1 MGSGFQI
8 DLGQMRSL
16 ITTLTDA
23 KESMTSADD
32 ALKNASAQDLG
43 SAGLDSAGAGFAHK
57 WGYGI
62 GKIAHFAG
70 QMTTGLRQTQQNY
83 QDTEDE
89 IANVFGGSDNGGGAN
104 AVGTG
109 VAAAGSAISQRL
121 SGGPR

>member
-1 MGSGFQI
+1 MGSGYQI
-8 DLGQMRSL
+8 DLGQMGSL
-16 ITTLTDA
+16 ITNLTDA

-32 ALKNASAQDLG
+32 ALKNASPQDLG
-43 SAGLDSAGAGFAHK
+43 SGGLDSAGAAFAHK

-62 GKIAHFAG
+62 GKIAHLAG
-70 QMTTGLRQTQQNY
+70 QMTTGLDQTRKNY

-89 IANVFGGSDNGGGAN
+89 IAKVFSVPENGAN
-104 AVGTG
+104 TVGTG